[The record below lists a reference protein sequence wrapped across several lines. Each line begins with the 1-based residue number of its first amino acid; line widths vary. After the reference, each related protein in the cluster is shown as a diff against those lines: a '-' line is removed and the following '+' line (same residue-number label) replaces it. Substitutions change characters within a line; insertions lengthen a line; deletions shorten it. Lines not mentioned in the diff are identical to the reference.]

1 VFNCACV
8 RASLLNTNS
17 LLPHTPWLAY
27 LSGVCL
33 SPLAAYRAYS
43 IIPGF
48 PQLRAA
54 TPESGKVSR
63 DRSFDRIAYVHSM
76 TILAGQGYRAQKKGK
91 RGERDKLQCA
101 LHAVCERR
109 SSVALS
115 KHVVELHVKKKKNV
129 GMLEKKMPPRLDAS
143 HTEFLAHARNW
154 QPELGRVPCV
164 CWTGLLL
171 LPKT

>member
-1 VFNCACV
+1 V
-8 RASLLNTNS
+8 RACLAFEYKFFASTHTLVGLLVRCLFIPTCC
-17 LLPHTPWLAY
+17 
-27 LSGVCL
+27 LSGVQH
-33 SPLAAYRAYS
+33 Y
-43 IIPGF
+43 IPGF